1 MEEKSVEEMNSN
13 IIKHKYLGFNE
24 TLGPKRIN
32 PAPKP
37 TLPIW
42 IDTLNKWITEESSNP
57 NITTK
62 LDLLLSMKK
71 YPTNSNIENYILLD
85 NFITNIDIEE
95 IIGKICSI
103 IGEKKHVSLETVK
116 LELFSEINHRK
127 FLCLLVF
134 YSRNLK
140 QSYFTINPV
149 KKLSNLLENYFFKIY
164 PVDQDDISLNIK
176 QIFLE
181 FIQKEKI
188 ITIEFINGIKNGDYV
203 YKIYK
208 NGYAI
213 SKNINNNSFE
223 EEKKQLF
230 IKHMNDNITQQIC
243 VERVNTWITTDIYI
257 APINYFFNINSI
269 KENNILIKENEL
281 CREIAE
287 IQNNITNYDTSN
299 HELTKTIFSD
309 IDINIFEENI
319 GPAINSILKSN
330 TLKSTT
336 LKANNKIKKK
346 STLSSTFR
354 KSGAKSKP
362 R

>member
-37 TLPIW
+37 VLPIW
-42 IDTLNKWITEESSNP
+42 VDTLNNWITEESSNP
-57 NITTK
+57 IISTK

-71 YPTNSNIENYILLD
+71 YPTNSNVENYILLD
-85 NFITNIDIEE
+85 NFITNIDINE
-95 IIGKICSI
+95 IIEGICRI
-103 IGEKKHVSLETVK
+103 IGEKKNVSLETVK

-140 QSYFTINPV
+140 QSYFLSNPV
-149 KKLSNLLENYFFKIY
+149 KKLSNSLENYFFKIY
-164 PVDQDDISLNIK
+164 PTNQDDISLFVK

-208 NGYAI
+208 NGHAS
-213 SKNINNNSFE
+213 SKNIDNISS
-223 EEKKQLF
+223 EEKNNQQF
-230 IKHMNDNITQQIC
+230 IKHLNDNITPKIC
-243 VERVNTWITTDIYI
+243 SERVNTWITTDINI
-257 APINYFFNINSI
+257 VPINYFFNINSI
-269 KENNILIKENEL
+269 KENNILIKENDF

-287 IQNNITNYDTSN
+287 IQNNITKYYTLNQ
-299 HELTKTIFSD
+299 ELTKTIFSD
-309 IDINIFEENI
+309 IDINNFEESI
-319 GPAINSILKSN
+319 GPTINSTLKHS

-336 LKANNKIKKK
+336 LKTNNKIRKK
-346 STLSSTFR
+346 STFK
-354 KSGAKSKP
+354 KSRSKFHP